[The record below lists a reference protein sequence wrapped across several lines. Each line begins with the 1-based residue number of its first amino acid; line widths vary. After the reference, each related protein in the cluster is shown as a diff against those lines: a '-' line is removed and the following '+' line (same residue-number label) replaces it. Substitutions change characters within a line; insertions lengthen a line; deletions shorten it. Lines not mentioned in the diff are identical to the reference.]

1 MASGFIYL
9 IILGMWMAY
18 FLPRWMTSHDQASGK
33 SAERYKSAM
42 RVVGEAPTNSEEV
55 TEKVAPTRRSN
66 TFLIR
71 RIVFASLALLLL
83 VVGAASLI
91 GFFSPIIELLPLS
104 ATLIYLIH
112 VRRQVLASQA
122 KARRVKAFEKITAAE
137 IITEPI
143 ARITFSSRI
152 DFAAE
157 NKEHW
162 IPLAERND
170 TAGVVVIPRE
180 GPSWQPT
187 RVPQPTY
194 VSAPKAVPAKRIIDL
209 TVPGAWSAEQKA
221 LTESVVPTRDE
232 LFDQV
237 LAEEAAVQRYGVVN
251 E

>member
-1 MASGFIYL
+1 
-9 IILGMWMAY
+9 
-18 FLPRWMTSHDQASGK
+18 
-33 SAERYKSAM
+33 M

-55 TEKVAPTRRSN
+55 TEKVAPTRRPN

-143 ARITFSSRI
+143 ERITFSSRI
-152 DFAAE
+152 DFAVE

-170 TAGVVVIPRE
+170 TSGVVVIPRE

-187 RVPQPTY
+187 KVPQPTY
-194 VSAPKAVPAKRIIDL
+194 VTAPKAVPAKRIIDL

-221 LTESVVPTRDE
+221 QAESVVPTRDE

>member
-55 TEKVAPTRRSN
+55 TEKVAPTRRPN

-143 ARITFSSRI
+143 ERITFSSRI

-187 RVPQPTY
+187 KVPQPTY
-194 VSAPKAVPAKRIIDL
+194 VLSLIHI
-209 TVPGAWSAEQKA
+209 
-221 LTESVVPTRDE
+221 
-232 LFDQV
+232 
-237 LAEEAAVQRYGVVN
+237 
-251 E
+251 